1 MKSINFIGNVNILDG
16 KITYDDFDID
26 ENTPFSDQVYSLQED
41 MLQIKY
47 GKRFV
52 LDVGWRQSFDPN
64 GCFIVVVI
72 LDRDW
77 MNPVFE
83 GKCRSIPEL
92 KKMIESAAALI
103 HEQLKIKNLP
113 YREVEYEEF
122 DYPREE

>member
-1 MKSINFIGNVNILDG
+1 MKSINFINNVNILDG
-16 KITYDDFDID
+16 KITFDGLDLD
-26 ENTPFSDQVYSLQED
+26 ENIPLLDQINVLRED

-92 KKMIESAAALI
+92 KKMIESAAILI
-103 HEQLKIKNLP
+103 HEQLKIKDLP
-113 YREVEYEEF
+113 FREVEYEEF
-122 DYPREE
+122 DYPQEE